1 MSAQYERDLTLQ
13 KASELEAS
21 LAQTQAAIA
30 ETEQRIEALEQQA
43 ASIPPRLTT
52 QLRTSDNPQLLQ
64 QMKSTLLTLELK
76 RSELLSKFEPT
87 YPLVVEV
94 EKQIRETRATIAG
107 EKDAPVRDETT
118 DQNPTYEWVK
128 SELAK
133 ARTELSGLKARA
145 AANQAALVKYRDD
158 ARTLQQAAIVQQDL
172 LRTAKTEEDNYLL
185 YLRKQEEARIN
196 DALDARGILNV
207 AIAEPATVPALP
219 ARSLSV
225 LRAALCAFWLAVE
238 AWE

>member
-1 MSAQYERDLTLQ
+1 
-13 KASELEAS
+13 
-21 LAQTQAAIA
+21 
-30 ETEQRIEALEQQA
+30 LEQQA

-52 QLRTSDNPQLLQ
+52 QLRTADNPQLLQ
-64 QMKSTLLTLELK
+64 QMKSTLLALELK

-87 YPLVVEV
+87 YPLVAEV

-145 AANQAALVKYRDD
+145 DANQSALLKYRNH
-158 ARTLQQAAIVQQDL
+158 ARDLQQAAIVQQDL

-207 AIAEPATVPALP
+207 AIAEPATVPVLP
-219 ARSLSV
+219 ARSFSYYVLLCTFLAGCGSV
-225 LRAALCAFWLAVE
+225 GIAFFADFLDPSVRTPDEVSLLLDLPVLASIPKE
-238 AWE
+238 RQLN